1 MVRRN
6 GENGRDQREE
16 QDQSES
22 LVPETDQ
29 TVGEPADSISGFQRF
44 TALLLF
50 FLIAIPLILFV
61 LAFIFQLWGWIMGPS
76 LVLNLWT
83 TLVIFPLGL
92 IASPVFF
99 YLGWHFQARAKG
111 QHFDLEEAM
120 GGYFLAFCRTLY
132 GILAAI
138 TILLA
143 MIGVL
148 GSAFIDSSLILVS
161 WVGTAFVGIG
171 IVSWLFQDISDDEHQ
186 GISLKPTGVA
196 FILFSTVWLLFC
208 ISSLLRQDW
217 AQLEGGVVLFLV
229 FLIPGIAAI
238 RLSARRSPTRS
249 RLSGD
254 DSNWIA

>member
-6 GENGRDQREE
+6 DRNSR
-16 QDQSES
+16 DQSES
-22 LVPETDQ
+22 LVPETNQ
-29 TVGEPADSISGFQRF
+29 TAGAPAGRISGFERF
-44 TALLLF
+44 TSFLLF
-50 FLIAIPLILFV
+50 FLIAVPLILFV
-61 LAFIFQLWGWIMGPS
+61 LAFVFQLWGWIMGRG
-76 LVLNLWT
+76 LVLDPWT

-92 IASPVFF
+92 IVSPVFF
-99 YLGWHFQARAKG
+99 YLGWYFQARAKG
-111 QHFDLEEAM
+111 QYFDLEKAM
-120 GGYFLAFCRTLY
+120 GGYFLALCRTLY

-161 WVGTAFVGIG
+161 WVVIAFVGVG
-171 IVSWLFQDISDDEHQ
+171 IVSWLFQDIGDDENQ

-217 AQLEGGVVLFLV
+217 AQFEGGVILFLV

-238 RLSARRSPTRS
+238 RLSARRPPAPSKPP
-249 RLSGD
+249 GD
-254 DSNWIA
+254 DSNSIV